1 MVVRTELFETQT
13 NFTYALPPRLGTPP
27 RTARV
32 LPHLQLDQ
40 LAPPEIAEEL
50 IERSLALP
58 YVRSTQSRMAA
69 PKSRALCLQDDFA
82 SGPPDAFIDSH
93 EFCHLHPLP
102 ESSIHLT
109 LPQDLRELAVQ
120 LGWAEPHLVSRLGSM
135 PPTLVLVYAPRNM
148 EELSTVFRLVRCSYQ
163 FARGV

>member
-1 MVVRTELFETQT
+1 MKPNSDTAYWSEHLRRTLECYDDPLLRQVATK
-13 NFTYALPPRLGTPP
+13 LLRPRSQWP
-27 RTARV
+27 V
-32 LPHLQLDQ
+32 
-40 LAPPEIAEEL
+40 EEL

-58 YVRSTQSRMAA
+58 YVRSKQSRMAA
-69 PKSRALCLQDDFA
+69 PKSRALCLPDDFA
-82 SGPPDAFIDSH
+82 TGPPDAFIDSH

-148 EELSTVFRLVRCSYQ
+148 EELSTVFRLVRYSYE
-163 FARGV
+163 FARGM